1 MNTARREGLR
11 QAAPAGRAGVA
22 LAQTPSLVELAQ
34 KEQERRKGLKS
45 GTAAKVYSD
54 KDLPKTGTPAVASSV
69 PAATPTVVPDQKP
82 PEAKPPEKNEEAAWR
97 NRMAQAREAQ
107 RRAEM
112 FAEALQS
119 RINALTTDVVNRDD
133 PYQRAKLAD
142 DRKKA
147 LAELQ
152 RAFRRI
158 RQAAG
163 FQQRGGRID
172 ADAKWAVLADL
183 LLQAVGKR
191 RHGRHCKASYGA

>member
-1 MNTARREGLR
+1 MTFFKVSSRVTAVGL
-11 QAAPAGRAGVA
+11 ASLLCLRAGVA

-82 PEAKPPEKNEEAAWR
+82 PEAKPPEQNEEAAWR

-152 RAFRRI
+152 RVTGEIEQSKKDIADIEEEARK
-158 RQAAG
+158 AG
-163 FQQRGGRID
+163 VPPGWLR
-172 ADAKWAVLADL
+172 
-183 LLQAVGKR
+183 
-191 RHGRHCKASYGA
+191 